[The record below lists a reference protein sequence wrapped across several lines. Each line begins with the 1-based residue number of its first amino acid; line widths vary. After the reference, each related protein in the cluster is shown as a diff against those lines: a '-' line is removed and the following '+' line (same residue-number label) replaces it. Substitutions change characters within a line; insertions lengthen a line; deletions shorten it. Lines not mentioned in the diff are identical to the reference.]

1 MRATKF
7 LIALALA
14 GAACG
19 SNKAM
24 PEPDAG
30 QADAAM
36 PRTECGPITFEAD
49 CPPRACE
56 VAVACTEGLCVYGPF
71 ECGEEGRTCPAERCE
86 SSGSGESLVN
96 RCVLVPDAPCGE
108 GRVCMGELC
117 VAPATGIELEGR
129 LGIAEIRDASGG
141 LELHGDL
148 SFTPRSAGPRANGTL
163 RLTGGLTLSGGENR

>member
-1 MRATKF
+1 MRANEF
-7 LIALALA
+7 LIAFALV

-19 SNKAM
+19 SDTKM

-30 QADAAM
+30 EADAAVPM
-36 PRTECGPITFEAD
+36 VECTPATFDTD
-49 CPPRACE
+49 CPPRPCE
-56 VAVACTEGLCVYGPF
+56 VATACVEGACVYGPF
-71 ECGEEGRTCPAERCE
+71 ECGEAGRTCPAERCE

-96 RCVLVPDAPCGE
+96 RCVLVPDAPCGD

-117 VAPATGIELEGR
+117 VAPAVGLELDGR
-129 LGIAEIRDASGG
+129 LGVAEIHQTRGA

-148 SFTPRSAGPRANGTL
+148 SFTPRSAGPRANGNL